1 MELVRN
7 HVVLDNLHMLYR
19 EYAKNVLH
27 LVFSAFLT
35 AFVLVV
41 IFPRYTPICL
51 EKVVWLF
58 VPMDISQITTIPAK
72 NVRAT
77 VYIVVGAQITALN
90 AMETIIFSVIWPINA
105 SVIVLINII
114 PILQLSALPVCHHVC
129 SVFHDLSVFPVFHYL
144 ILSSMVTAYHLVLLA
159 IIHHYR
165 IMLIIVKFVTK
176 VVFNAWEIASTVLNV
191 LLDCIFNPKMEV
203 LRWNAWT
210 IVLFIATKM

>member
-1 MELVRN
+1 
-7 HVVLDNLHMLYR
+7 
-19 EYAKNVLH
+19 
-27 LVFSAFLT
+27 
-35 AFVLVV
+35 
-41 IFPRYTPICL
+41 
-51 EKVVWLF
+51 
-58 VPMDISQITTIPAK
+58 MDIT
-72 NVRAT
+72 
-77 VYIVVGAQITALN
+77 
-90 AMETIIFSVIWPINA
+90 IFSVIWPINA

-129 SVFHDLSVFPVFHYL
+129 SVSHDLSVFPVFHYL
-144 ILSSMVTAYHLVLLA
+144 IVSSMETAFHHVLLA

-203 LRWNAWT
+203 LRWNAWK